1 MLVPDRDYSL
11 FIDVDDENTAA
22 EEGANPVGTLRMR
35 YDAWKAE
42 GGLEALGL
50 GAPQEE
56 GYNRRT
62 SCVVVNFF

>member
-1 MLVPDRDYSL
+1 MAYLTEAKAGDRVGSGHSDRDYSL

-50 GAPQEE
+50 GAP
-56 GYNRRT
+56 
-62 SCVVVNFF
+62 